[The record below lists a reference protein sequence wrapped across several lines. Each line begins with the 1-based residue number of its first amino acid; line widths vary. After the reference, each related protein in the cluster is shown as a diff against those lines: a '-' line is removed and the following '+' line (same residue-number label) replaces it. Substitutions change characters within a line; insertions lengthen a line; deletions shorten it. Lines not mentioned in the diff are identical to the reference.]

1 MGFQVGF
8 WDYATFGALIIIGAA
23 IGGLVL
29 LILGLPG
36 KIAIARKHPEADAVN
51 LMGWVGFLGVVPWIQ
66 ALIWAF
72 KPTDVVDIRR
82 FPREEQAAIDEDIRA
97 THRQACIGSIAG
109 AGRGEKTYRR
119 QKGKIGERLT
129 WLLGCS
135 SPPSQG
141 SSSGWSFSS
150 SSGLD

>member
-23 IGGLVL
+23 IGGAFL

-82 FPREEQAAIDEDIRA
+82 FPREEQVAIEEDIVRITGKPASTASPA
-97 THRQACIGSIAG
+97 TAEGKKPIDGKK
-109 AGRGEKTYRR
+109 EK
-119 QKGKIGERLT
+119 
-129 WLLGCS
+129 
-135 SPPSQG
+135 
-141 SSSGWSFSS
+141 
-150 SSGLD
+150 